1 MMSTS
6 SRSKYSWKLCFV
18 LTFLEIKEWSRRSC
32 VKRMKCSALLLVFR
46 FLGCVYRLGLLCS
59 QVFWGSWAVVSTIAD
74 MVVYFSYLLTSME
87 PLLYAVL
94 EKYWTTNICM
104 DDQCQC
110 FICSYWIYIHIRM
123 FHVSQDESSCTDNN
137 FGFVMDTV
145 DLWNSNV
152 TFALICRGLF
162 FFNPYKLSHQT
173 IGR

>member
-1 MMSTS
+1 M
-6 SRSKYSWKLCFV
+6 V
-18 LTFLEIKEWSRRSC
+18 EN
-32 VKRMKCSALLLVFR
+32 LV
-46 FLGCVYRLGLLCS
+46 V
-59 QVFWGSWAVVSTIAD
+59 
-74 MVVYFSYLLTSME
+74 FSYLLADME

-162 FFNPYKLSHQT
+162 FLIHINYLIKPLVAKNSQWRPMISRLRYVSRYKLYRRHLQRHISGVGIHLYQLMVCRYNGFCRLT
-173 IGR
+173 ISWCIGAVV